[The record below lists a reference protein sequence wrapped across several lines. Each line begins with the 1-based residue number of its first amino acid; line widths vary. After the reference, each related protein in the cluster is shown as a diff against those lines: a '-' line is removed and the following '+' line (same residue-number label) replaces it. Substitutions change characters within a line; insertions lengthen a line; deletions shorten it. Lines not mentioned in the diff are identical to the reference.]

1 MAKSYQNLDE
11 LRLQKELLKREVAE
25 MEDIIK
31 FKNKTKSLS
40 QLTNGYT
47 DQYIEEKIGEDGQP
61 KMALKKEAIIKS
73 FSSNVRNKVANR
85 DAVVGITNK
94 AMNAGV
100 IEDIVQLG
108 ASTLLAGVAKK
119 QLKSSNWKKKALGY
133 AIIYLAPYAIK
144 MLAKKGT
151 EYRKKKSISSME
163 KLI

>member
-1 MAKSYQNLDE
+1 MEKSYRNLDE
-11 LRLQKELLKREVAE
+11 LRLQKELLKKEVAE
-25 MEDIIK
+25 MEDIMK
-31 FKNKTKSLS
+31 FKNTTKSLS
-40 QLTNGYT
+40 QLTNGFS
-47 DQYIEEKIGEDGQP
+47 DHYIEEKMDKDGQP
-61 KMALKKEAIIKS
+61 KMALKKEAIIKT
-73 FSSNVRNKVANR
+73 FSSNVRNKMANR

-100 IEDIVQLG
+100 MEDVIQLG

-119 QLKSSNWKKKALGY
+119 QLNSSNWKKKALGY

-144 MLAKKGT
+144 MMAKKGA